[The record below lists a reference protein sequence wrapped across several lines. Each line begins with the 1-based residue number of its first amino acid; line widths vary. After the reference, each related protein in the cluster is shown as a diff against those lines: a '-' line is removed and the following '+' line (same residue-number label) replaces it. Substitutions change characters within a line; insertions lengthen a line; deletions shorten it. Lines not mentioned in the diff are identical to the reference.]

1 MIGLNCLNS
10 FIQIILRVCALQ
22 RVSVAAALIIS
33 ALTITISSS
42 RSRSAIINVSPQLFY
57 GLRICQERVLTFILT
72 FSLIVIPIFC
82 VSKATASSF
91 LAILSRVTISE
102 ISTLR
107 PSSPSTSPA
116 TRAASASTLTLS
128 FKPSLRSP
136 FGTTI
141 TRPLTFFITQLFYP
155 TNSFILSSKSAFR
168 SSLSLPR
175 SSLPLASTLFW
186 LSWS

>member
-1 MIGLNCLNS
+1 MIGLNCLNA
-10 FIQIILRVCALQ
+10 FIQIILRACALW

-33 ALTITISSS
+33 ALAITISSS
-42 RSRSAIINVSPQLFY
+42 RSRSAIINVSPQLY
-57 GLRICQERVLTFILT
+57 GSRICQERVLTFILT

-82 VSKATASSF
+82 VSKPTASSF

-116 TRAASASTLTLS
+116 IRAASASTLTLS

-136 FGTTI
+136 FCTTI
-141 TRPLTFFITQLFYP
+141 TRPLTFFITPLFYP
-155 TNSFILSSKSAFR
+155 TNSFILSSKSAFS